1 MCPCAAFMSGD
12 RPSVVVL
19 DGGPLAGTQHA
30 AIEGTNWTS
39 HCLTASNIDTFARR
53 APRGSSTDGS
63 PVSSRGRVAPSD
75 LGEQLPVAK

>member
-1 MCPCAAFMSGD
+1 MSGD

-39 HCLTASNIDTFARR
+39 HCS
-53 APRGSSTDGS
+53 
-63 PVSSRGRVAPSD
+63 
-75 LGEQLPVAK
+75 